1 MLSSLKMDAA
11 ENDSI
16 RKPKTYVET
25 NRKFKRLT
33 LINNNT
39 PEANKKAL
47 DEYLGRA
54 SRKNEEAEWKTIKPQ
69 EKKHD

>member
-1 MLSSLKMDAA
+1 M
-11 ENDSI
+11 
-16 RKPKTYVET
+16 
-25 NRKFKRLT
+25 T

-47 DEYLGRA
+47 DVYLGRV

-69 EKKHD
+69 EKKTT